1 MTKQIQ
7 LSLSP
12 EQAAMLSHAIVEFQ
26 DNFNRQSYED
36 DSINEENLHDL
47 SDLVNQ
53 ILRQTKVEVFITV
66 TPHFFENE
74 E

>member
-7 LSLSP
+7 LSLSS

-47 SDLVNQ
+47 SDLVDQ
-53 ILRQTKVEVFITV
+53 VLDQTNVEVFIDV
-66 TPHFFENE
+66 SPHVFQNE